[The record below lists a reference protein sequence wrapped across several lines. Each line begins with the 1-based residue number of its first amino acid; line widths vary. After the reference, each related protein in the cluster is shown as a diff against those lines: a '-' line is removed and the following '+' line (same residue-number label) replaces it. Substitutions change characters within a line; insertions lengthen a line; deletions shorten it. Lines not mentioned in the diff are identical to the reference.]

1 MKCQL
6 SIQEKLKDLR
16 VEKGLSLEE
25 LAAETG
31 LSKSALGSYET
42 NDHKDISHTA
52 IIALAK
58 FYGVSTDYLLGL
70 SENRNECSSD
80 ISELKLDDDA
90 IGILKSGTINNRLLC
105 EIIKHPDFW
114 KFMSDTEIYVDS
126 LAEMQIR
133 NLNSF
138 VALMRSKIRMRDQIP
153 DSEHY
158 LRTLKACEI
167 DEDDYFSRRIFED
180 ISAIA
185 KDIKQ
190 SHRRDTET
198 GDENNPLTDVID
210 VVKEFAMATDPMKA
224 TLSTLSKQLGN
235 ICSISAAL
243 PLSFAPLTTP
253 QARNSYVVFR
263 TSANSR
269 IRLSF
274 ISPWSFS

>member
-31 LSKSALGSYET
+31 LSKSALCSYET

-58 FYGVSTDYLLGL
+58 FYGVSTDYLLGF

-80 ISELKLDDDA
+80 ISELKLDDDT

-138 VALMRSKIRMRDQIP
+138 VALMRNKIQMRDQIS

-158 LRTLKACEI
+158 LRTLKTCEI
-167 DEDDYFSRRIFED
+167 DEDDYFSRLIFED
-180 ISAIA
+180 ISVIA

-198 GDENNPLTDVID
+198 GDAINPLTDVID
-210 VVKEFAMATDPMKA
+210 IVKEYRDNTDPLKA
-224 TLSTLSKQLGN
+224 TLATLGKQLGMN
-235 ICSISAAL
+235 FNKMDPAEVQFFTTLIEKYSTSYRSM
-243 PLSFAPLTTP
+243 LSKKG
-253 QARNSYVVFR
+253 RGKK
-263 TSANSR
+263 
-269 IRLSF
+269 
-274 ISPWSFS
+274 

>member
-42 NDHKDISHTA
+42 TDHKDISHTS

-58 FYGVSTDYLLGL
+58 FYGVSADYLLGL
-70 SENRNECSSD
+70 SENRDECSSD
-80 ISELKLDDDA
+80 ISELKLDYDA
-90 IGILKSGTINNRLLC
+90 ISILKSGDINNRLLC
-105 EIIKHPDFW
+105 EIIKHPVLG
-114 KFMSDTEIYVDS
+114 KFMSDMEIYVDS

-138 VALMRSKIRMRDQIP
+138 VALIRSKIQMRDQIP

-167 DEDDYFSRRIFED
+167 DENDYFSRHIFED

-190 SHRRDTET
+190 SHRQDVET

-224 TLSTLSKQLGN
+224 TLLTLSKQLGMN
-235 ICSISAAL
+235 FNRMDPAEVQFFTTLVEKYSTSYRSML
-243 PLSFAPLTTP
+243 PKKG
-253 QARNSYVVFR
+253 RGKK
-263 TSANSR
+263 
-269 IRLSF
+269 
-274 ISPWSFS
+274 

>member
-42 NDHKDISHTA
+42 TDHKDISHTS

-58 FYGVSTDYLLGL
+58 FYGVSADYLLGL
-70 SENRNECSSD
+70 SENRDERSSD

-114 KFMSDTEIYVDS
+114 EFMSDMEIYVDS

-138 VALMRSKIRMRDQIP
+138 VALIRSKIQMRDQIP

-158 LRTLKACEI
+158 LRTLKVCEI
-167 DEDDYFSRRIFED
+167 DEGDYFSRLICED
-180 ISAIA
+180 ITSIA
-185 KDIKQ
+185 KDIKE
-190 SHRRDTET
+190 SHRRDAET

-224 TLSTLSKQLGN
+224 TLSTLSKQLGMN
-235 ICSISAAL
+235 FNKMDPAEVQFFTTLVEKYSTSYR
-243 PLSFAPLTTP
+243 SMLT
-253 QARNSYVVFR
+253 RKGR
-263 TSANSR
+263 GKK
-269 IRLSF
+269 
-274 ISPWSFS
+274 

>member
-52 IIALAK
+52 IIALAQ
-58 FYGVSTDYLLGL
+58 FHGVSADYLLGL
-70 SENRNECSSD
+70 SENRDECSSD

-114 KFMSDTEIYVDS
+114 KFMSDMEIYVDS

-138 VALMRSKIRMRDQIP
+138 VALIRSKILMRDQIP

-167 DEDDYFSRRIFED
+167 DEGDYFSRLICED
-180 ISAIA
+180 ITSIA
-185 KDIKQ
+185 KDIKE
-190 SHRRDTET
+190 SHRRDAET

-224 TLSTLSKQLGN
+224 TLSTLSKQLGMN
-235 ICSISAAL
+235 FNKMDPAEVQFFTTLVEKYSTSYRSML
-243 PLSFAPLTTP
+243 PKKG
-253 QARNSYVVFR
+253 RGKK
-263 TSANSR
+263 
-269 IRLSF
+269 
-274 ISPWSFS
+274 